1 MKFHSNIISEDEL
14 VRQNIPL
21 VISIASKF
29 RPNPPND
36 YDDIISVGMI
46 GLLKAIRAFDPSRG
60 LQLSTLATNIIRRE
74 IIRELSKTNN
84 KKNESLNFDLE
95 ESSGGDNIIEYLPS
109 NISKLEQKILYLRFH
124 LGYTFDEIGNEFN
137 KTKQWANTKF
147 KLILDK
153 ILISNEKKE
162 NIVGK

>member
-1 MKFHSNIISEDEL
+1 MF
-14 VRQNIPL
+14 L
-21 VISIASKF
+21 VIWWF
-29 RPNPPND
+29 W
-36 YDDIISVGMI
+36 
-46 GLLKAIRAFDPSRG
+46 F
-60 LQLSTLATNIIRRE
+60 
-74 IIRELSKTNN
+74 
-84 KKNESLNFDLE
+84 F